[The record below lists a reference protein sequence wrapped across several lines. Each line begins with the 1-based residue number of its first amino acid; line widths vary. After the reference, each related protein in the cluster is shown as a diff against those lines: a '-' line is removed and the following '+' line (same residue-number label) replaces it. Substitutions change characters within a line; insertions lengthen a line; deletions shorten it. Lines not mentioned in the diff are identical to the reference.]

1 MPSVS
6 CFRPKT
12 KFPGTRDVPQNK
24 CKLLNSITCHHPHL
38 VTCPTPLAD
47 LIWPTLIY
55 LTFAA
60 KLDYFFARI
69 FHLHCGL
76 FHWPSCWPSQGEGNH
91 TPNPVLCLPGFVA
104 CPWLLRLGQRLCP
117 IVLCFLLCS
126 QFSLFRWLIK
136 LQVRVFSSRHFLTL
150 SASVTCISVSL
161 YRCIWPSIPMGFIDC
176 TRFGKCPALCKPSGY
191 ISCARCCALS
201 YTLKTYQISR

>member
-1 MPSVS
+1 MPPPPFSDLS
-6 CFRPKT
+6 HPF
-12 KFPGTRDVPQNK
+12 GW
-24 CKLLNSITCHHPHL
+24 PHL
-38 VTCPTPLAD
+38 ANTYLSHFRCKTWLFFRANFSLALWPL
-47 LIWPTLIY
+47 P
-55 LTFAA
+55 LTFVLAPCRGRETTPPTQ
-60 KLDYFFARI
+60 YFVCPD
-69 FHLHCGL
+69 L
-76 FHWPSCWPSQGEGNH
+76 
-91 TPNPVLCLPGFVA
+91 

-161 YRCIWPSIPMGFIDC
+161 YRCIWASIPVGFIDC

-201 YTLKTYQISR
+201 YTLKTYEFHGRST